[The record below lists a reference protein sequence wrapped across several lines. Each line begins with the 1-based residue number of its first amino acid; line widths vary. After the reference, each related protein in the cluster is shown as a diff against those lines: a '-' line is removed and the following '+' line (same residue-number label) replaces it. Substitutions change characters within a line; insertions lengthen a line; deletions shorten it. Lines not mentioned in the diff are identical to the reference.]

1 MNTAKKFFQG
11 FAIVV
16 GVISLFIVVFRS
28 NFSSDTWVDDTNSIL
43 EAGKNVKNQVKEIDV
58 KGVFDSLEIIADEY
72 SRQMS
77 EQRTKLIKAND
88 PDAEVKRN
96 LQEAIL
102 SKGYSCNDSLNLVY
116 VKDVDNSKTAFFV
129 TCNDNTLA
137 YGVVVNRSTQ
147 SFYVEE
153 VNSPSNPLL
162 EPPQ

>member
-77 EQRTKLIKAND
+77 EQRTKLIQHFRGK
-88 PDAEVKRN
+88 
-96 LQEAIL
+96 
-102 SKGYSCNDSLNLVY
+102 
-116 VKDVDNSKTAFFV
+116 
-129 TCNDNTLA
+129 
-137 YGVVVNRSTQ
+137 
-147 SFYVEE
+147 
-153 VNSPSNPLL
+153 
-162 EPPQ
+162 